1 MLARAAAFAVVSAV
15 AWTAGVRDAAA
26 CSCAPATACLRWGRS
41 TAVFVGDVIDVQ
53 GAERSGITARLRVVR
68 AFKGVRE
75 AAIVSIDGG
84 LATCELRFAAGQRW
98 VVYADTGPR
107 GLRSS
112 LCSGSRQLDA
122 NAALPDLRPE
132 AGVVDGW
139 LLRPRAE
146 PGVQPWVEGA
156 PVWIDAPS
164 GRIASRTGAQGS
176 FRLTGVP
183 AGTWKVA
190 FDLGGRETAEARA
203 TVASPDRCA
212 TVEALAEPAPR

>member
-1 MLARAAAFAVVSAV
+1 VLARAAAFAVVSAV
-15 AWTAGVRDAAA
+15 ACTAGVRDAAA

-41 TAVFVGDVIDVQ
+41 AAVFVGEVVDVQ
-53 GAERSGITARLRVVR
+53 ASERGVTARFRVVR
-68 AFKGVRE
+68 AFKGASE

-84 LATCELRFAAGQRW
+84 PATCELRFAAGQRW

-112 LCSGSRQLDA
+112 LCTGSRQLDA

-132 AGVVDGW
+132 PGVVDGW

-146 PGVQPWVEGA
+146 AGVQPWVEGA

-176 FRLTGVP
+176 FTLTGVP
-183 AGTWKVA
+183 PGTWKVA

-203 TVASPDRCA
+203 TVASPDRCD
-212 TVEALAEPAPR
+212 TVQALAEPAPR